1 MKIFHGLNICDK
13 KKGNN
18 LLIIFNTIK
27 IVFFILISTVKK
39 FFCYEV
45 IFIFIFWDFCRSFIS
60 WPGLLM
66 LENWKCFNQIIAR
79 SAEDKISL
87 KAALEISPSYFL
99 KAKNKKMTSKIR
111 IVADACF
118 R

>member
-1 MKIFHGLNICDK
+1 MRFFLFLASGIFVGLY
-13 KKGNN
+13 
-18 LLIIFNTIK
+18 L
-27 IVFFILISTVKK
+27 
-39 FFCYEV
+39 
-45 IFIFIFWDFCRSFIS
+45 S
-60 WPGLLM
+60 WPGLVM
-66 LENWKCFNQIIAR
+66 PENWKCFNDILSK

-99 KAKNKKMTSKIR
+99 EGKNKKKASKIR